1 MVGVWGRKMRMIIL
15 SVVTS
20 TTALTMSVSSSFRG
34 EISTSRRRRRDGT
47 IVFASSSSH
56 QSSSRIISITQE
68 DDVDRLAVVRRAEQ
82 ELTSWVD
89 RCRRSGGGSVGLS
102 SMASLV
108 VEDLNR
114 NIIDGESAIR
124 WGDDEE
130 IAPTAREF
138 ENVIVAV
145 LSLPSSLVTS
155 STTINGERDEQKT
168 DRSNRATRILDLM
181 ETQFEPPVHLY
192 DQVIASH
199 CVDALES
206 GADIYKS
213 AKSALRLLNRS
224 EELYRETGES
234 VTRLPSISSYVAVMD
249 VWRALAVDEMKRDEA
264 LEVVKNLRQ
273 RRLRVYDPNNM
284 DENEEDYSEYNVLPS
299 ADIVESMTV
308 DEVLEFGINL
318 LREAVPTYQ
327 LISQTA
333 EGEDS
338 VTNRIGT
345 WHFNQL
351 IFDLASHPQPFSGP
365 LAQELLYYM
374 VNTVKR
380 EHWWRQ
386 SVKNKQSTTKTT
398 ANRIVPKPNAD
409 SINGVLKAWMVTSRS
424 HYPDVARRAEAV
436 LARLAT
442 WQSEGLIWNVTAT
455 TVSYNTCINM
465 WKECSADIPGAA
477 QRATDILLLMEEE
490 STKVANSIIAPDDV
504 SYATCI
510 GAWAECSSIN
520 SVAGNNA
527 EAILMRMYDRNKLS
541 DNAPRPTTRCFNA
554 VLLAY
559 ANGGQRNGGG
569 KRALEL
575 LRFMESLYAEG
586 NTDLSPDTFTFNIV
600 MKALANCGE
609 KGAARKANLL
619 LQRMEDSFTKGYL
632 KPDLLSYNTV
642 LDVFSKEGDAKS
654 AERLLQQML
663 AKDDA
668 MIEPDSHSYTSVL
681 KAWSKSN
688 DDKAES
694 VRRAEDIL
702 NDIESRYASGESD
715 FRPDT
720 SVYNALINCWA
731 KSGEKAAL
739 FRVTEI
745 LSIMEELGL
754 QGGDSAITP
763 NGRTYCAV
771 LDTYAKSK
779 NYKAYSKSIEIL
791 DRMNAFYQEG
801 HDSVRPCVRAYSIV
815 LNIIA
820 RSRLK
825 NKAIAAQDLLHKMEA
840 EYRGGNSACR
850 PNVYSY
856 NAVLNAAAFSGR
868 EEGEQEDAFRVA
880 CLTFDELRMSDY
892 LEPSDVSY
900 GTFLKAIYHL
910 MPESDVRDSLVKG
923 LFRKCC
929 RDGLVSNFVLKEMTG
944 LVTADLYQSL
954 LKGNTNNYGNLPKTW
969 SCNVR
974 EQNSLQ
980 A

>member
-1 MVGVWGRKMRMIIL
+1 MIIL
-15 SVVTS
+15 SVVTT

-34 EISTSRRRRRDGT
+34 EISISRRRRRDGT
-47 IVFASSSSH
+47 MVFASSSQ
-56 QSSSRIISITQE
+56 QSSSRIISQE
-68 DDVDRLAVVRRAEQ
+68 NDDRLTVVRRAEQ

-89 RCRRSGGGSVGLS
+89 RCRRSGSSSGGLS
-102 SMASLV
+102 SFSSLV
-108 VEDLNR
+108 VEDFDR

-130 IAPTAREF
+130 IAPTASEF
-138 ENVIVAV
+138 ENVIVAL

-155 STTINGERDEQKT
+155 STTAIEEQDEQKT
-168 DRSNRATRILDLM
+168 DKSNRATRILDLM
-181 ETQFEPPVHLY
+181 ETQFEPPVRLY

-199 CVDALES
+199 CVDALEGGPS
-206 GADIYKS
+206 GADLYKS
-213 AKSALRLLNRS
+213 AKSALRLINRS

-234 VTRLPSISSYVAVMD
+234 VSRLPSISSYVAVMD
-249 VWRALAVDEMKRDEA
+249 VWRALAVDETKRDEA
-264 LEVVKNLRQ
+264 LEVVKYLRQ
-273 RRLRVYDPNNM
+273 RRLRVYDPNYK

-299 ADIVESMTV
+299 VDIVESMTV
-308 DEVLEFGINL
+308 DEVLEFGVNL
-318 LREAVPTYQ
+318 LREDVPTYQ
-327 LISQTA
+327 FLSNTA
-333 EGEDS
+333 EGKNS
-338 VTNRIGT
+338 ATSRIGT

-351 IFDLASHPQPFSGP
+351 IFDLATHPQPFSGP
-365 LAQELLYYM
+365 LAQDLLYYM
-374 VNTVKR
+374 VNSVKR

-386 SVKNKQSTTKTT
+386 SDKNIQSTTTT
-398 ANRIVPKPNAD
+398 NRIVPKPNAD
-409 SINGVLKAWMVTSRS
+409 TINGVLKAWMVTPRS

-490 STKVANSIIAPDDV
+490 STKSANSAVAPDDV

-520 SVAGNNA
+520 SDVGNNA

-559 ANGGQRNGGG
+559 AKNGGQRNGGG

-575 LRFMESLYAEG
+575 LRFMERLHAEG
-586 NTDLSPDTFTFNIV
+586 NTDLSPDTYTFNIV

-619 LQRMEDSFTKGYL
+619 LQRMEDSFTKGDSSL

-642 LDVFSKEGDAKS
+642 LDVFSKECDAKS

-681 KAWSKSN
+681 KAWSKSS

-745 LSIMEELGL
+745 LSLMEELGL

-771 LDTYAKSK
+771 LDTHAKSK

-825 NKAIAAQDLLHKMEA
+825 CKAIAAQELLHKMEA

-868 EEGEQEDAFRVA
+868 DEGDQEDAFRVA

-910 MPESDVRDSLVKG
+910 MPESDVRDNLVTG

-929 RDGLVSNFVLKEMTG
+929 RDGLLSNFVLKEMTG
-944 LVTADLYQSL
+944 LATPDLYQSL
-954 LKGNTNNYGNLPKTW
+954 LKGNTNDYGNLPKTW